1 MLNVLAD
8 MLAIEWAAKSLHYR
22 ANGEQFYGLHLLAD
36 KVDFGSAADDL
47 KEAYYLG
54 FQNTI
59 PPDELEI
66 VKHAVELATKTDYSD
81 NRTLLIALK
90 AMCELGITFVE
101 DAKREAGLPGGVHS
115 ILDGISQTMLTIRGL
130 CWRSFKDTE
139 VVELK

>member
-8 MLAIEWAAKSLHYR
+8 MLVIEWAAKSLHYR

-54 FQNTI
+54 FQNAL

-66 VKHAVELATKTDYSD
+66 VKYAVELATKTDYSD
-81 NRTLLIALK
+81 NRTLLVNLK
-90 AMCELGITFVE
+90 AMCEAGITFVE
-101 DAKREAGLPGGVHS
+101 EAKREAGLPGGVHA
-115 ILDGISQTMLTIRGL
+115 ILDSISQTMLTIRGL
-130 CWRSFKDTE
+130 CWRSLEKTE
-139 VVELK
+139 AAKE